1 MPDRSTAGAPWSGP
15 YETHL
20 TLAPAEADAL
30 AAWAAAHGLEFTHIL
45 LARGR
50 HPSQPMLSWR
60 AEGTLAA
67 QHRRAAAESARL
79 RGAGFTPVRV
89 KIEAAPWTPGVP
101 RTDAEAERADP
112 AHYFEHHVKVR
123 LSPGTP
129 REALARA
136 ARGHHA
142 HVSWNARRTEPGGHR
157 HYFVTQRCHR
167 VGLTTATARLTRL
180 ATTLTT
186 AGFPPLKAEREYVVH
201 DSALALDAGWLDGGP
216 AEDPP

>member
-1 MPDRSTAGAPWSGP
+1 MPVRSTAGVAP

-20 TLAPAEADAL
+20 TLAPAEAGAL
-30 AAWAAAHGLEFTHIL
+30 AGWAAAHGLEFTHIL

-60 AEGTLAA
+60 AAGTLAA
-67 QHRRAAAESARL
+67 QHRRAAAEAARL

-89 KIEAAPWTPGVP
+89 KIEAAPWAPGVP

-136 ARGHHA
+136 AAGHGA
-142 HVSWNARRTEPGGHR
+142 HVSWNARRTEPDGHR
-157 HYFVTQRCHR
+157 QYFVTQRCHR
-167 VGLTTATARLTRL
+167 VGQATAGSRLERLT
-180 ATTLTT
+180 AALTA

-201 DSALALDAGWLDGGP
+201 DSALALDDGWLDDGAAGP
-216 AEDPP
+216 S